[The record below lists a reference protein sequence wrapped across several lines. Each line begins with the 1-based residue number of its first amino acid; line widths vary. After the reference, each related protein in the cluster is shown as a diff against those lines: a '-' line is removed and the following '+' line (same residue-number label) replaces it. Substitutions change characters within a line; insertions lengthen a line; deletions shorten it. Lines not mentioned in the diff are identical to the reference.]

1 MAQDNAA
8 LLQTAYDN
16 LVLEFKNH
24 TADRVLGKERITY
37 TLNGRHFDWNGYRKQ
52 IVQELKD
59 LAEVLASSS
68 IPYAEVRIQ

>member
-24 TADRVLGKERITY
+24 TADRLLGKERVTY
-37 TLNGRHFDWNGYRKQ
+37 TLNGRNFQWNQYRAQ
-52 IVQELKD
+52 VVNELKD
-59 LAEVLASSS
+59 LAEVLAMAAPTA
-68 IPYAEVRIQ
+68 IDVRIQ

>member
-24 TADRVLGKERITY
+24 TADRLLGKERVTY
-37 TLNGRHFDWNGYRKQ
+37 SLNGRNFQWTQYRAA
-52 IVQELKD
+52 IVKELKE
-59 LAEVLASSS
+59 LAEVLAMNN